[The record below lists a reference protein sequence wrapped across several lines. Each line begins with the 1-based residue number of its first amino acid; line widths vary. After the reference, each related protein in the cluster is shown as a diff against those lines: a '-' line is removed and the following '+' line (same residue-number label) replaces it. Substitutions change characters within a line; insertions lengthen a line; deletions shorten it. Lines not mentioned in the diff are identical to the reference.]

1 MLLTKTHNNPPLY
14 VRLLIT
20 RGCAKASKNM
30 NAFIPKHVWIE
41 WHDLNEPDARDV
53 IVEMEDDAMYTALY
67 VTFAYLERQMLLS
80 YEASQQLPD
89 TPAVYHAVI
98 DTPHV
103 LVAHL
108 DRDTIEDSIDNL
120 LALETFESVFTR
132 VTEDE
137 AEAVADRNHG
147 NNGRRATQEIAAVVV
162 AEVLLVE
169 QDAEDTTVA

>member
-1 MLLTKTHNNPPLY
+1 
-14 VRLLIT
+14 
-20 RGCAKASKNM
+20 M
-30 NAFIPKHVWIE
+30 NAFVPKHIWIE

-53 IVEMEDDAMYTALY
+53 IVEMEDGVMYTALY
-67 VTFAYLERQMLLS
+67 VTFDYLERQMLLS

-103 LVAHL
+103 LVMHL
-108 DRDTIEDSIDNL
+108 DRDSIEDSIDNL
-120 LALETFESVFTR
+120 LGLETFESVFTR

-137 AEAVADRNHG
+137 AETVAGRNRST
-147 NNGRRATQEIAAVVV
+147 NGKRATQEIAAVVV

-169 QDAEDTTVA
+169 QEDDDSTVA